1 MPPLWYAI
9 VVAFVAGEPAHI
21 DVMGTAPTRAV
32 CEENLARL
40 IANSAKVNPPE
51 VKLAGQ
57 CAQFTATPK

>member
-9 VVAFVAGEPAHI
+9 VVAFVAGEPAHMDLI
-21 DVMGTAPTRAV
+21 GVAPTRAA
-32 CEENLARL
+32 CETQLALL
-40 IANSAKVNPPE
+40 IANSAKANPPE